1 MNTLG
6 KFMILGFLI
15 IGTLFAL
22 LSYNIFK
29 KTNLYRIK
37 NEEGKVE
44 KFYIIDEE
52 MKDNI
57 FDEYE
62 VENKEEDFDIINF
75 FEKLNGDFKLEY

>member
-62 VENKEEDFDIINF
+62 VENKEEDFEIINF